1 MNNNGQ
7 DRECSFVGIEVSFS
21 EYTAVG
27 LASDNTIVAS
37 ERAPV
42 TDLENPVGDLAAF
55 IDSLKAKHTSCRGFG
70 VAVPGLVRRGTGL
83 VAYSTH
89 IPGHAGVDIAETVK
103 SKSGVEAVIE
113 NDANAAAYAEYKLG
127 AGRGSRHMFYAT
139 IGRGVGGALIVDGRI
154 WHGVAGF
161 AGEFGYI
168 AVNSDG
174 MRLEDLASADS
185 IVRRTRNRFHQDNT
199 SSLNKVSERSMTIVD
214 ILSAASQNDDFARL
228 MIERTGA
235 YVGTA
240 VAGVINLLN
249 IETVVIG
256 GPTMQAG
263 ELLLDSI
270 IRSAR
275 ELSFSPSFES
285 TQILA
290 GELGDLAAA
299 TGAALLASEK

>member
-7 DRECSFVGIEVSFS
+7 DRECTFVGIEVSFS
-21 EYTAVG
+21 EYVAVG
-27 LASDNTIVAS
+27 LANDNSVVAS

-42 TDLENPVGDLAAF
+42 SDLEDPVGDLARF
-55 IDSLKAKHTSCRGFG
+55 IDSLRAKHPSCNRFG
-70 VAVPGLVRRGTGL
+70 IAVPGLVRRGTGS

-89 IPGHAGVDIAETVK
+89 IPGHAGIDIAETIK

-154 WHGVAGF
+154 WHGAAGF

-174 MRLEDLASADS
+174 MRLEDLASAEG

-199 SSLNKVSERSMTIVD
+199 SSLNKVAERSITIAD

-228 MIERTGA
+228 MLERTGA

-256 GPTMQAG
+256 GPIMQAG
-263 ELLLDSI
+263 EILLDSI
-270 IRSAR
+270 IGSAR
-275 ELSFSPSFES
+275 ELSFKPSFES
-285 TQILA
+285 TRILT

-299 TGAALLASEK
+299 TGAALLAGDK